1 MTKILHVPYTYAP
14 DPMGGTEYYVRSLA
28 EHLQHCGFSS
38 TIAAPGS
45 KNSSGLQGGLE
56 VYRFAGSQSPDA
68 AAEGVPDP
76 NAASAFQQILAKTS
90 PSIVH
95 LHARSAAVS
104 ELLLD
109 AARASGAC
117 TVVTYHT
124 PTLSCL
130 RGTMLLNGSTQCDG
144 VLDARRCAACV
155 LRRHGVIDPLPAALA
170 RLPARLGV
178 SLQALGLEYG
188 PWRALRMRQIV
199 SQHIARTQR
208 FLSLADLVVA
218 PCQWVADLLLAN
230 GLSQEKLRL
239 CRQGLAHPLPSN
251 EPSRK
256 SQGPTLALGFF
267 GRIDPTKGIEVL
279 FRALRCIPTAPLEL
293 NIYGVSQ
300 EGSDSYSLQLQTMA
314 REDKRIRFLPSL
326 SSDQVL
332 ATMAGLDLVVVPSLW
347 LETGPLVVLEAFAA
361 GVPVLGSNRGGIAE
375 LVQSGIN
382 GQLLPTGDHKI
393 WSETLSSLAANPQIV
408 KHWRAA
414 VKSPRT
420 MRTVAEEMAVSYAD
434 LLKSSNIQ
442 Q

>member
-1 MTKILHVPYTYAP
+1 MTRVLHVPYTYAP
-14 DPMGGTEYYVRSLA
+14 DPMGGTEHYVRSLA
-28 EHLQHCGFSS
+28 DHLHHFGFTS
-38 TIAAPGS
+38 TVAAPGP
-45 KNSSGLQGGLE
+45 KNSTGLQGGLE

-68 AAEGVPDP
+68 AAEGVPDQ
-76 NAASAFQQILAKTS
+76 NSALAFQQILTKIR

-104 ELLLD
+104 HLLLD
-109 AARASGAC
+109 VARECGAR

-144 VLDARRCAACV
+144 VLDSRRCAACV
-155 LRRHGVIDPLPAALA
+155 LRRHGLINPLPAALA
-170 RLPARLGV
+170 RLPASFGR
-178 SLQALGLEYG
+178 SLQVLGLEYG
-188 PWRALRMRQIV
+188 PWRALRMHQIV
-199 SQHIARTQR
+199 SEHITRTHR

-230 GLSQEKLRL
+230 GLSSEQLRL
-239 CRQGLAHPLPSN
+239 CRQGLAHPLPSY
-251 EPSRK
+251 EPPRK
-256 SQGPTLALGFF
+256 SQGPPLILGFF

-279 FRALRCIPTAPLEL
+279 LRALRSIPTSPLEL

-300 EGSDSYSLQLQTMA
+300 EGSDSYSLQLQAMA
-314 REDKRIRFLPSL
+314 RDDKRIRFLPSL

-332 ATMAGLDLVVVPSLW
+332 GTMAGLDLVVVPSLW

-382 GQLLPTGDHKI
+382 GQLLPTGDHKV
-393 WSETLSSLAANPQIV
+393 WSKTLAILAANPEIV
-408 KHWRAA
+408 NQWRLA
-414 VKSPRT
+414 VTPPRT
-420 MRTVAEEMAVSYAD
+420 MRTVAEEMSVLYTD
-434 LLKSSNIQ
+434 ILKPSRN
-442 Q
+442 